1 MDGLGKLGSEEE
13 THDDG
18 NESNPFANI
27 TPARKLIKT

>member
-1 MDGLGKLGSEEE
+1 MDGLGELGSEEE

-27 TPARKLIKT
+27 APARKLIKT